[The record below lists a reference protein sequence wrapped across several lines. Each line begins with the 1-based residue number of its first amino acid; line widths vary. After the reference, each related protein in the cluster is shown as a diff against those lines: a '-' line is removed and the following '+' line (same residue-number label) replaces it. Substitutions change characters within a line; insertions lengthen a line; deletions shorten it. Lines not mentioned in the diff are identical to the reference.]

1 MMSGKNVTV
10 IDGLNAPTCSTGDF
24 FYQIILIIGIP
35 NLTDGFISNLIEM
48 VLSELIIRI
57 IKIKLNVNDLVL
69 HLRRGELK

>member
-1 MMSGKNVTV
+1 
-10 IDGLNAPTCSTGDF
+10 
-24 FYQIILIIGIP
+24 
-35 NLTDGFISNLIEM
+35 